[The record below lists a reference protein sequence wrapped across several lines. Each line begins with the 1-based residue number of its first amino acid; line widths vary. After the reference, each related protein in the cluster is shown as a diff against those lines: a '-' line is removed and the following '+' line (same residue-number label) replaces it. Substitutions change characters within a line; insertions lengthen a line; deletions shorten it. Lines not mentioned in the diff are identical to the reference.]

1 MQIPMAVN
9 TTQEQQICEGFKLA
23 SSRDPKFYVPIDL
36 VKLVAEFALK
46 PPKEYDD
53 VFMEKYTIFIS
64 KHSWQDILKIS
75 KEYLIQ
81 LGCECT
87 IKNFSIECTFYNE
100 QRCVNMHFHVNI
112 FTSSDSEDEYVVEF
126 RRRRSGDTLE
136 FLELFAQ
143 FIQQDKGRG
152 MVSRGK
158 TEGFSFPQPR
168 LPFNSPFGPII
179 LDEDCIDCLLRQL
192 NSHYYKV
199 QAGGL
204 CELAR
209 CVQTKANCV
218 LMRRVPSI
226 VSFLCS
232 FLDINCPETTYPTL
246 IILKFLLNPLRDSDS
261 TMSLKE
267 HKNLLSQLDLPKMDV
282 LLGGDLGETCENL
295 IHSVLKSYFDN
306 FVFYC

>member
-9 TTQEQQICEGFKLA
+9 NNQEQQICEGFKLA

-112 FTSSDSEDEYVVEF
+112 FTSSHSEDEYLFEF
-126 RRRRSGDTLE
+126 RRRRVFGTFCTVYSTRQRAWNG
-136 FLELFAQ
+136 
-143 FIQQDKGRG
+143 K
-152 MVSRGK
+152 SR
-158 TEGFSFPQPR
+158 ENRRIRFSP
-168 LPFNSPFGPII
+168 
-179 LDEDCIDCLLRQL
+179 
-192 NSHYYKV
+192 
-199 QAGGL
+199 
-204 CELAR
+204 
-209 CVQTKANCV
+209 
-218 LMRRVPSI
+218 
-226 VSFLCS
+226 
-232 FLDINCPETTYPTL
+232 TT
-246 IILKFLLNPLRDSDS
+246 SA
-261 TMSLKE
+261 
-267 HKNLLSQLDLPKMDV
+267 V
-282 LLGGDLGETCENL
+282 
-295 IHSVLKSYFDN
+295 
-306 FVFYC
+306 